1 MSEDQLDDMNQGE
14 EEEII
19 EDPMVEVTAVT
30 IDGKLTMTFNQEMF
44 YPADISMFD
53 YSSLFDI
60 KLTSSATGRI
70 TKAEEFGAKKRI
82 LASAP
87 VE

>member
-1 MSEDQLDDMNQGE
+1 
-14 EEEII
+14 
-19 EDPMVEVTAVT
+19 MVEVTAVT
-30 IDGKLTMTFNQEMF
+30 TDGKLTMTFNQEMF
-44 YPADISMFD
+44 YPADKSMFD

-60 KLTSSATGRI
+60 KLISSSTGRI
-70 TKAEEFGAKKRI
+70 TKAEQFGAKKRI